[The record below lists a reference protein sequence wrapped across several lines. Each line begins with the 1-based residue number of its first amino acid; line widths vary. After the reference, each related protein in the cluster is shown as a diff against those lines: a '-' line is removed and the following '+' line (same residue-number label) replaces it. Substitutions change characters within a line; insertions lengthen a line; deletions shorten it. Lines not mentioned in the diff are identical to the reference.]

1 MTQEEIREA
10 LKYTKFRVTSEKE
23 SEEIQNLLFSIG
35 YAKAYGET
43 EAIIAD
49 KPFFLIWGYPTIL
62 YLERCYE
69 DDFIYYS
76 FKEITTDYIRNLIKN
91 NMEKEVKIALPRG
104 YEVDKENSTFEC
116 IKFKKKQEIKTWK
129 DLISVSGYYISN
141 IDSEINSVNE
151 LSVDEHDYSVFLTKK
166 QAKSA
171 LAMAHISQLMPYYG
185 GEITDEEWKDDSI
198 DKYVIYRD
206 GDKLATNFIFSY
218 SSFHFVAFHTKEQ
231 RNEFL
236 KCNERLVK
244 NYFMID

>member
-1 MTQEEIREA
+1 
-10 LKYTKFRVTSEKE
+10 
-23 SEEIQNLLFSIG
+23 
-35 YAKAYGET
+35 
-43 EAIIAD
+43 
-49 KPFFLIWGYPTIL
+49 
-62 YLERCYE
+62 
-69 DDFIYYS
+69 
-76 FKEITTDYIRNLIKN
+76 
-91 NMEKEVKIALPRG
+91 MEKEVKIAIPQG

-116 IKFKKKQEIKTWK
+116 IKFKKKQEIKTWE
-129 DLISVSGYYISN
+129 DLISAAYN
-141 IDSEINSVNE
+141 I
-151 LSVDEHDYSVFLTKK
+151 FLTKK

-171 LAMAHISQLMPYYG
+171 FAMAQISRLMPYYG